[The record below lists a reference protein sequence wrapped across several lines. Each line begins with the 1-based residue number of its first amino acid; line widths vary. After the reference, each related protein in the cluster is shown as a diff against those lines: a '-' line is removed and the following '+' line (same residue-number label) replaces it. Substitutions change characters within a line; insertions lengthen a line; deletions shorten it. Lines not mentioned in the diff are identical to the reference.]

1 MNRLAWEKKQ
11 ELQMSEDGRSTRT
24 IVVDG
29 VPLPDLLDETMI
41 RGVVHGFYEE
51 IHRDDLLGPIFH
63 DQIEPD
69 RWPQH
74 LAKMCDFWSATSLRT
89 SRYEGRPLPPHLAIA
104 GLGSAHFRRWL
115 QLFRTTVRRICP
127 PEVAALFM
135 ERALR
140 IAHSFR
146 LAIAFNRGET
156 TIGIEPI
163 VEKDL

>member
-41 RGVVHGFYEE
+41 RGVVHGLYDE

-69 RWPQH
+69 RGH
-74 LAKMCDFWSATSLRT
+74 SILRRCATSGLR
-89 SRYEGRPLPPHLAIA
+89 RYFERPDMKA
-104 GLGSAHFRRWL
+104 GHCHHIW
-115 QLFRTTVRRICP
+115 P
-127 PEVAALFM
+127 
-135 ERALR
+135 
-140 IAHSFR
+140 
-146 LAIAFNRGET
+146 
-156 TIGIEPI
+156 
-163 VEKDL
+163 